1 MMMMMMMAWCS
12 YLHDK
17 EEDKE
22 KKSSLIKNHCF
33 FLVKSGFLFTELNNK
48 IILRKKMAAPPG
60 GSFAGA
66 VVALLRLSRTS
77 LLREGGGNGARG
89 FSSSSL
95 HLLREQ
101 QQQEEEED
109 KEFGGGEF
117 TKSNEEER
125 RNSAA
130 DSSSSSSSSD
140 TNTNN
145 KILRLIAHDREKAGR
160 LSANRARKDGFI
172 PCAVFKQ
179 GEIEKTSEVCA
190 VSEREVE
197 KLLRKF
203 TKYGLRTKLIDI
215 VLDDG
220 KRTVKAIPQQ
230 IQMHAYKNQVNN
242 ITFMRVDPETI
253 VKVPIPVKVTGQ
265 DDCPGTKLGAFVSH
279 TRKTIK
285 VKCRSDQIPE
295 AFFVDVSNMNVKDNV
310 KIANLDIPEGVVIC
324 EHDLETP
331 IVKMAGKLKKS

>member
-1 MMMMMMMAWCS
+1 
-12 YLHDK
+12 
-17 EEDKE
+17 
-22 KKSSLIKNHCF
+22 
-33 FLVKSGFLFTELNNK
+33 
-48 IILRKKMAAPPG
+48 MAAPG

-66 VVALLRLSRTS
+66 VVALLRLSQKR
-77 LLREGGGNGARG
+77 LNRGGGGGNGVRG

-95 HLLREQ
+95 LRLREQ
-101 QQQEEEED
+101 QQLEEEEEED
-109 KEFGGGEF
+109 KEFGGEF

-130 DSSSSSSSSD
+130 DSSSSSSSSSSSD
-140 TNTNN
+140 KNN
-145 KILRLIAHDREKAGR
+145 DKILRLIATDREKAGR

>member
-1 MMMMMMMAWCS
+1 
-12 YLHDK
+12 
-17 EEDKE
+17 
-22 KKSSLIKNHCF
+22 
-33 FLVKSGFLFTELNNK
+33 
-48 IILRKKMAAPPG
+48 MAAPPR

-109 KEFGGGEF
+109 KEFGGGGEF

-130 DSSSSSSSSD
+130 DSSSSSD
-140 TNTNN
+140 TNTNS

-324 EHDLETP
+324 EHDL
-331 IVKMAGKLKKS
+331 

>member
-1 MMMMMMMAWCS
+1 MT
-12 YLHDK
+12 HTP
-17 EEDKE
+17 
-22 KKSSLIKNHCF
+22 KKNQNF
-33 FLVKSGFLFTELNNK
+33 FLFKQTCLCVVCNFQQ
-48 IILRKKMAAPPG
+48 IILRKDG
-60 GSFAGA
+60 CSWWFFRRRSRG
-66 VVALLRLSRTS
+66 VVTTVSEAFEQRRRRKWSER
-77 LLREGGGNGARG
+77 

-95 HLLREQ
+95 LRLREQ
-101 QQQEEEED
+101 QQQLEEVED

-130 DSSSSSSSSD
+130 DSSSSSSSSSD

>member
-1 MMMMMMMAWCS
+1 M
-12 YLHDK
+12 
-17 EEDKE
+17 
-22 KKSSLIKNHCF
+22 
-33 FLVKSGFLFTELNNK
+33 KSGGRIFFSTELLLNNK
-48 IILRKKMAAPPG
+48 IISRKKMAAPPG

-109 KEFGGGEF
+109 KEFGGGGEF

-130 DSSSSSSSSD
+130 DSSSSSD
-140 TNTNN
+140 TNTNS

-324 EHDLETP
+324 EHDL
-331 IVKMAGKLKKS
+331 

>member
-1 MMMMMMMAWCS
+1 VDFYS
-12 YLHDK
+12 T
-17 EEDKE
+17 E
-22 KKSSLIKNHCF
+22 
-33 FLVKSGFLFTELNNK
+33 ELNNT
-48 IILRKKMAAPPG
+48 IISRKKMAAPPG

-101 QQQEEEED
+101 QQQEEEEED
-109 KEFGGGEF
+109 KEFGGGGEF

-130 DSSSSSSSSD
+130 DSSSSSD
-140 TNTNN
+140 TNTNS

>member
-1 MMMMMMMAWCS
+1 M
-12 YLHDK
+12 
-17 EEDKE
+17 
-22 KKSSLIKNHCF
+22 
-33 FLVKSGFLFTELNNK
+33 
-48 IILRKKMAAPPG
+48 
-60 GSFAGA
+60 
-66 VVALLRLSRTS
+66 
-77 LLREGGGNGARG
+77 
-89 FSSSSL
+89 
-95 HLLREQ
+95 
-101 QQQEEEED
+101 
-109 KEFGGGEF
+109 
-117 TKSNEEER
+117 
-125 RNSAA
+125 
-130 DSSSSSSSSD
+130 
-140 TNTNN
+140 
-145 KILRLIAHDREKAGR
+145 
-160 LSANRARKDGFI
+160 
-172 PCAVFKQ
+172 
-179 GEIEKTSEVCA
+179 
-190 VSEREVE
+190 SEREVE

>member
-1 MMMMMMMAWCS
+1 MAWCS

-22 KKSSLIKNHCF
+22 KKSSLINKNHCF
-33 FLVKSGFLFTELNNK
+33 FLVKSGFLFHRIKQHT

-101 QQQEEEED
+101 QQEEEEED
-109 KEFGGGEF
+109 KEFGGGGEF

-130 DSSSSSSSSD
+130 DSSSSSD

-295 AFFVDVSNMNVKDNV
+295 AFFLDVSNMNVKDNV

>member
-1 MMMMMMMAWCS
+1 MNRRRELKTTKTSLSKKDGCS
-12 YLHDK
+12 
-17 EEDKE
+17 
-22 KKSSLIKNHCF
+22 SWRF
-33 FLVKSGFLFTELNNK
+33 FRRRSRGVVTTVSDIASERRRRKWSERFLF
-48 IILRKKMAAPPG
+48 IL
-60 GSFAGA
+60 
-66 VVALLRLSRTS
+66 
-77 LLREGGGNGARG
+77 
-89 FSSSSL
+89 SSSS
-95 HLLREQ
+95 EGTTTTK
-101 QQQEEEED
+101 EEEED

>member
-1 MMMMMMMAWCS
+1 
-12 YLHDK
+12 
-17 EEDKE
+17 
-22 KKSSLIKNHCF
+22 
-33 FLVKSGFLFTELNNK
+33 
-48 IILRKKMAAPPG
+48 MAAPG

-66 VVALLRLSRTS
+66 VVALLRLSQKR
-77 LLREGGGNGARG
+77 LNRGGGGNGARG

-95 HLLREQ
+95 LRLREQ
-101 QQQEEEED
+101 QQQQEVED

-140 TNTNN
+140 TNNTNN

>member
-1 MMMMMMMAWCS
+1 
-12 YLHDK
+12 
-17 EEDKE
+17 
-22 KKSSLIKNHCF
+22 
-33 FLVKSGFLFTELNNK
+33 
-48 IILRKKMAAPPG
+48 MAAPPG

-109 KEFGGGEF
+109 K
-117 TKSNEEER
+117 NLVVVR

-130 DSSSSSSSSD
+130 DSSSSSD
-140 TNTNN
+140 TNTNS

>member
-22 KKSSLIKNHCF
+22 KKSSLINKNHCF
-33 FLVKSGFLFTELNNK
+33 FLVKSGFLFHRIKQHT

-89 FSSSSL
+89 FSSSPL

-109 KEFGGGEF
+109 KEFGGGGEF

-130 DSSSSSSSSD
+130 DSSSSSD